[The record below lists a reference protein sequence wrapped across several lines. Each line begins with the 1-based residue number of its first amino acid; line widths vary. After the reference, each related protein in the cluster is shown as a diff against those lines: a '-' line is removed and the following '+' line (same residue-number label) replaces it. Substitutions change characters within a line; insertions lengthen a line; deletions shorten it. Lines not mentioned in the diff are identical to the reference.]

1 MSEEKILE
9 TQKQIF
15 VDESAMEVVQ
25 DTLGEFLQ
33 AGSVNAVYGEPIKEG
48 ETLII
53 PSAEVLAVMGFGVG
67 SGYGKG
73 KQEEMLAEKG
83 GSESTAEEES
93 EVEEEY
99 TGEGGGSGGGG
110 GGRILSR
117 PAAVVIVTPESVRVE
132 PVIDVTKIA
141 LAALTASGFILGM
154 LFRMMNPRRAFKD
167 M

>member
-1 MSEEKILE
+1 MAEEKNLG
-9 TQKQIF
+9 TQKQMFI
-15 VDESAMEVVQ
+15 DESAMEMMK
-25 DTLGEFLQ
+25 DTLGNFLQ
-33 AGSVNAVYGEPIKEG
+33 AGNVKTVYGEPIKEG

-53 PSAEVLAVMGFGVG
+53 PSAEVFAVMAFGAG

-73 KQEEMLAEKG
+73 RQAGPEERDTEK
-83 GSESTAEEES
+83 EADT
-93 EVEEEY
+93 EEEY

-117 PAAVVIVTPESVRVE
+117 PAAVVIVSPEGVRVE
-132 PVIDVTKIA
+132 PVIDITKIA

-154 LFRMMNPRRAFKD
+154 LFRMMNPRRALKE

>member
-1 MSEEKILE
+1 MAEDKKIENQKE
-9 TQKQIF
+9 TLI
-15 VDESAMEVVQ
+15 DESALEVIQ

-33 AGSVNAVYGEPIKEG
+33 VGSVKAVYGEPIKEG
-48 ETLII
+48 ETVII

-73 KQEEMLAEKG
+73 RPEGMEEK
-83 GSESTAEEES
+83 
-93 EVEEEY
+93 EVEEETDTEVEF
-99 TGEGGGSGGGG
+99 TGEGGGGGGGG

-117 PAAVVIVTPESVRVE
+117 PAAVVIVSPEGVRVE
-132 PVIDVTKIA
+132 PVVDLTKIA

-154 LFRMMNPRRAFKD
+154 LFRMMNPKRALRD